1 MVNINKD
8 YGRIFNLLVKSILI
22 SLAGIVFPIS
32 YLFLPAIFI
41 TESLI
46 DGIIKIMFIFIVS
59 CGIVA
64 MASDLLIGMFIFGI
78 FAPMILIFHYMIL
91 KKKDVISVLLFS
103 TSVLFISILFNCY
116 SYGINAEYLNSQAT
130 LNNFINIQKSIID
143 SGSYST
149 LLDEATLTVLYNKFL
164 QILPGL
170 LVVGSLVTSYIT
182 YLIVGRSLLKKG
194 RFIPQPSSF
203 RFLRLPS
210 GLTYM
215 ISLLFILAIIIKAF
229 VGDFSSVI
237 VDNLLILFGSI
248 LFVLGLSVITFFLSR
263 IKLGSVF
270 KGICIFILLS
280 IPGSWILLIV
290 VALLDIIFNLRRLP

>member
-78 FAPMILIFHYMIL
+78 FAPMILVFHYMIL

-103 TSVLFISILFNCY
+103 TGVLFISILFNGY

-143 SGSYST
+143 SGNYST

-170 LVVGSLVTSYIT
+170 LVVGSLMTSYIT

-203 RFLRLPS
+203 RFLRLPN

-215 ISLLFILAIIIKAF
+215 ISLLFILSIIIKDF
-229 VGDFSSVI
+229 VGDFSSII
-237 VDNLLILFGSI
+237 VDNLFILFGSI

-270 KGICIFILLS
+270 KGIFIFILLS

>member
-1 MVNINKD
+1 
-8 YGRIFNLLVKSILI
+8 
-22 SLAGIVFPIS
+22 
-32 YLFLPAIFI
+32 
-41 TESLI
+41 
-46 DGIIKIMFIFIVS
+46 
-59 CGIVA
+59 

-164 QILPGL
+164 QILSGL

-270 KGICIFILLS
+270 KGIGIFILLS